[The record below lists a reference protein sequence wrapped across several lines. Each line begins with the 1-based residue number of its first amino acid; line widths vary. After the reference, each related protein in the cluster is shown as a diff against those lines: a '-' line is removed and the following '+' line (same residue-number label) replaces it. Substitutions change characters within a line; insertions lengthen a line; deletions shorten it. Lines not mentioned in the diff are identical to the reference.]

1 MNSKAAGA
9 FGDYELDERSMLAM
23 RAKKDR
29 SIIPVL
35 WNEVYRLVVGTCS
48 RYWERNPGAK
58 ARCELDDL
66 IQESYLFFET
76 AIEKYEPDR
85 GAKFTTYLMF
95 HIDRACISATGGF
108 TKKQRND
115 PVFTSE
121 SLDAPIK
128 DGEDTTLG
136 EIIPDEESESGFA
149 DVQESEAV
157 RVILEQVKKVP
168 GDMNKYCF
176 LEYAYHNC
184 KMSEI
189 ARKIRVSQT
198 AIKNHIEYAA
208 YELRNNPVIRNT
220 YPERYE
226 KKQYYIPDYETKGV
240 QSFFSSRAS
249 IVEDIVNRRIT
260 LEKRFEKKQTEENQ
274 DETTTKEKPLSENS

>member
-9 FGDYELDERSMLAM
+9 FGDYELDKRSMLAM

-48 RYWERNPGAK
+48 HYWERNPGAK

-85 GAKFTTYLMF
+85 GAKFTTYLMLY
-95 HIDRACISATGGF
+95 INNACISATGGF
-108 TKKQRND
+108 TKRQRND
-115 PVFTSE
+115 PIFTSA

-136 EIIPDEESESGFA
+136 EIIPDEESESGFTC
-149 DVQESEAV
+149 VQESEAV

-198 AIKNHIEYAA
+198 AIKNHIDYVAR
-208 YELRNNPVIRNT
+208 ELRKNPIIHNT
-220 YPERYE
+220 YPERYQ
-226 KKQYYIPDYETKGV
+226 KTLHYIPDHAWKGIDA
-240 QSFFSSRAS
+240 FFNSGSS
-249 IVEDIVNRRIT
+249 IVEDIVERRINI
-260 LEKRFEKKQTEENQ
+260 EKRNTKKRTEENQ
-274 DETTTKEKPLSENS
+274 DETQTKEKPLSENS

>member
-9 FGDYELDERSMLAM
+9 FGDYKLDEISTLAM

-48 RYWERNPGAK
+48 HYWERNPGAK

-76 AIEKYEPDR
+76 AIKKYDPDK
-85 GAKFTTYLMF
+85 GAKFTTYLMLY
-95 HIDRACISATGGF
+95 IRQACISATSGF

-115 PVFTSE
+115 PVFSSV

-136 EIIPDEESESGFA
+136 EIIPDKESERGFA
-149 DVQESEAV
+149 DVQDSEAV

-168 GDMNKYCF
+168 GNMNKYCF

-184 KMSEI
+184 RMSEI
-189 ARKIRVSQT
+189 ARKIHVSQT
-198 AIKNHIEYAA
+198 AIKHHIEYAA
-208 YELRNNPVIRNT
+208 YELRNNPVIRST
-220 YPERYE
+220 FPERYE
-226 KKQYYIPDYETKGV
+226 KTQYYIPDHAWKGV
-240 QSFFSSRAS
+240 GAFFNSGRS

-260 LEKRFEKKQTEENQ
+260 LEKRFKQ
-274 DETTTKEKPLSENS
+274 K